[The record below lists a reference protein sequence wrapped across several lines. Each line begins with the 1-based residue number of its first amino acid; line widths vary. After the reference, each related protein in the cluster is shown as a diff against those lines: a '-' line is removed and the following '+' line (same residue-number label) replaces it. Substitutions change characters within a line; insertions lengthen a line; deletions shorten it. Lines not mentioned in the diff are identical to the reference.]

1 MDGDALLLERAEGSR
16 SLTAYAR
23 QGRDDEATRILCA
36 VIAELHD
43 PRGKPLPELVPL
55 PVWFEALE
63 PAAAVHGGILARSAD
78 AARSLLADPR
88 DVGVLHGDVHHDNV
102 LDFGVRGWL
111 VIDPKR
117 LEGERGFDYANI
129 FSNPDMGGGGP
140 PVATVPERFARRLGI
155 VTELSGLDR
164 GRLLRWILAYSGLSA
179 AWCIGD
185 NQSPEIDLRI
195 AALAAAAIDA

>member
-1 MDGDALLLERAEGSR
+1 MRP
-16 SLTAYAR
+16 
-23 QGRDDEATRILCA
+23 TRILCA
-36 VIAELHD
+36 VIAELHA

-102 LDFGVRGWL
+102 LDFGERGWL